1 MKKTF
6 VGAVAALLFM
16 FCFSL
21 HPVSAQA
28 AEHTLQLENDDW
40 VCYTDGQRDD
50 SYTGM
55 AVNEYGWWYLTDGE
69 IDWDFTGM
77 ACNEYGWWY
86 MHNGAL
92 DLSYTGIAD
101 VNGEPWYAVNGTID
115 FNEDGMVAAN
125 GSWWYLFRSKVDT
138 NFTGLALN
146 EYGWWY
152 INAGEIDL
160 SYTGLGLNE
169 YGWWYVNNG
178 AVDLSYTGM
187 APLNYDWW
195 YVTNGALDRDF
206 TGMAVYAGGWYY
218 LIDGYLDRSYE
229 GLASNEYGWWYVS
242 NGTIDFTYNGMAAN
256 EYGWWYFTDG
266 YLDSYFNGIG
276 ENEYGYWYYRN
287 GRIDFGY
294 SGKANYQKKTYQ
306 VTNGAA
312 TLISHSENYDSS
324 IRDTAS
330 TDYAE
335 KYDLSAFDT
344 AMVSQTQV
352 YSRLQKLGL
361 NLSELTNPSAAK
373 NAAESAIDSALS
385 SLPTE
390 KVYYNGTTVGILASG
405 GLNDFL
411 LANQGKIVVLNQDLY
426 VNGQY
431 DTIMIPSNTVLDGNG
446 HTIYQKA
453 GGTTPDIAVSFYY
466 FTEYVNQ
473 HISSNA
479 GLRNLNTAVAYQ
491 VDVNLWGADKV
502 LVENC
507 NFANSTGNSIV
518 VKNNNG
524 DTSQYVKIAGNTISN
539 CGGDGIAVYDDE
551 SYINVTGNTINNC
564 AGRAGIM
571 ISCLNEGVPIRVDQ
585 EVTGPHEVICQNNT
599 VSGLTVGEGIYC
611 IGTYKAY
618 VLNNKISDC
627 YLEGVCLDYG
637 CIGTWFYGND
647 ISETGKLGGLPGLS
661 IDNALYNFVD
671 NNKIYDNTCDGI
683 KLVRTGDAT
692 LIVNN
697 TVYNNNKN
705 LAGSKVSS
713 GVDIEPLE
721 VGADDGDRLDG
732 FGSDGNIIMNNTI
745 YGHSVGVYIAEDSLT
760 GTSVDNVVKFNTI
773 SDCSYKYLVDFSS
786 GSFNRMKESEN
797 TLK

>member
-1 MKKTF
+1 MKRLSKILLAA
-6 VGAVAALLFM
+6 AVVLVMTMGL
-16 FCFSL
+16 
-21 HPVSAQA
+21 SAKADA
-28 AEHTLQLENDDW
+28 AEWSGLAVGDDGQW
-40 VCYTDGQRDD
+40 HYYTDGSVDWG
-50 SYTGM
+50 YTGM
-55 AVNEYGWWYLTDGE
+55 AW
-69 IDWDFTGM
+69 
-77 ACNEYGWWY
+77 
-86 MHNGAL
+86 
-92 DLSYTGIAD
+92 
-101 VNGEPWYAVNGTID
+101 
-115 FNEDGMVAAN
+115 
-125 GSWWYLFRSKVDT
+125 
-138 NFTGLALN
+138 
-146 EYGWWY
+146 
-152 INAGEIDL
+152 
-160 SYTGLGLNE
+160 NE
-169 YGWWYVNNG
+169 YGWWYVTNG
-178 AVDLSYTGM
+178 SIDFSYTGM
-187 APLNYDWW
+187 ASNENGWFYFSNGALDWNYTGMACNENGWFYFSNGVLDWGYNGMAANENGWFYFTNGALNWGYTGMACNDYGWW
-195 YVTNGALDRDF
+195 YITNGALDWNY
-206 TGMAVYAGGWYY
+206 TGMAVNQY
-218 LIDGYLDRSYE
+218 D
-229 GLASNEYGWWYVS
+229 WWYFT
-242 NGTIDFTYNGMAAN
+242 NGVLDWNYTGMACNENGWFYYRNGHIVWDYTGMAAN

-426 VNGQY
+426 VDGQY

-524 DTSQYVKIAGNTISN
+524 DTSQYVKIAGNTILN

-551 SYINVTGNTINNC
+551 SYINVTGNTISNC

-786 GSFNRMKESEN
+786 GSFNRMEESEN